1 LSGEEYDLVELG
13 EVAVYIK
20 SERRRKQNGQFS
32 ARDSLSLLVSP
43 PPSRPRNPRDYHLKH
58 SRNEVICSRPLS
70 SPPSMRAVPLGAGQD
85 SLEIDEKSVGSLGRD
100 LSRKELGPD
109 GFGDFGFGPLQV

>member
-1 LSGEEYDLVELG
+1 
-13 EVAVYIK
+13 
-20 SERRRKQNGQFS
+20 
-32 ARDSLSLLVSP
+32 
-43 PPSRPRNPRDYHLKH
+43 
-58 SRNEVICSRPLS
+58 
-70 SPPSMRAVPLGAGQD
+70 MRAVPLGAGQD